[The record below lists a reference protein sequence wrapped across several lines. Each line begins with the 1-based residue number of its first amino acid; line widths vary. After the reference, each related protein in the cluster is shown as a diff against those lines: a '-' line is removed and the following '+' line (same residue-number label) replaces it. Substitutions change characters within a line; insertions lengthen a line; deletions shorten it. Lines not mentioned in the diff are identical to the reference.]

1 MAAGKQAVL
10 EGYEAD
16 AVNPPLR
23 FGDGVTFIPNGCNG
37 VAAYAGSV
45 ARPLCAVPSAPDTLC
60 CAKRPVACV
69 HAAHARVRTCAPS
82 HLRAHTHARTHARTL
97 ACTRTRTR
105 THAHARARTRTHAHA
120 RARTRMPARTR
131 THAHA
136 RAHRHIARVLTR
148 VRGRSDDARAW
159 VEVLDDGIQVPPNL
173 RDCHWRLVLFPHRS
187 CAAIACGGAVLTFR
201 IAQVPR
207 RVYTEAKALRKV
219 KGCVCVCGPGA
230 YLRRRVL

>member
-97 ACTRTRTR
+97 ACPRTRTRTR
-105 THAHARARTRTHAHA
+105 THARACPLARARTRTHAH
-120 RARTRMPARTR
+120 TDIS
-131 THAHA
+131 HECS
-136 RAHRHIARVLTR
+136 L
-148 VRGRSDDARAW
+148 
-159 VEVLDDGIQVPPNL
+159 
-173 RDCHWRLVLFPHRS
+173 
-187 CAAIACGGAVLTFR
+187 
-201 IAQVPR
+201 
-207 RVYTEAKALRKV
+207 
-219 KGCVCVCGPGA
+219 VCVAGRMMHEHGWRCSMMG
-230 YLRRRVL
+230 YKSRRICATATGGWSSSPTAAVQRLHAAEPC

>member
-37 VAAYAGSV
+37 VAAYAGS
-45 ARPLCAVPSAPDTLC
+45 
-60 CAKRPVACV
+60 
-69 HAAHARVRTCAPS
+69 
-82 HLRAHTHARTHARTL
+82 
-97 ACTRTRTR
+97 
-105 THAHARARTRTHAHA
+105 
-120 RARTRMPARTR
+120 
-131 THAHA
+131 
-136 RAHRHIARVLTR
+136 
-148 VRGRSDDARAW
+148 DDARAW

-173 RDCHWRLVLFPHRS
+173 RDCHWRL
-187 CAAIACGGAVLTFR
+187 
-201 IAQVPR
+201 VPR